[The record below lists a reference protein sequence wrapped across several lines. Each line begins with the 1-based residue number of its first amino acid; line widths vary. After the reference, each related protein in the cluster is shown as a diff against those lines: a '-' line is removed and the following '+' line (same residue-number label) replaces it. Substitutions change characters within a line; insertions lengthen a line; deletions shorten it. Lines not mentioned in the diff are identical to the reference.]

1 MKVLMQYQQ
10 KYIVRISDVSFLIMA
25 ITALFLASPNAHARQ
40 DTPLDQLFT
49 IRDIKLDEVASSAN
63 RARQVALLKA
73 EEEAYQKLLRKI
85 TQLED
90 RGILPELSVVERQA
104 LISGIEI
111 VDEQA
116 SSRRYLATMNVR
128 FEPDRVSEF
137 LASYNVPHVLGTGR
151 PILVLHA
158 HQRGLAKFLW
168 ENDPVVSQARLEVD
182 WVNRIRGY
190 RFARGEI
197 RERLAITATEVQSLN
212 PETIE
217 KIGEINSL
225 NSAVMISS
233 QVGRSENGS
242 PILSFNYI
250 ATDSGVSGEE
260 VLPIIEGD
268 EQAAIV
274 AMFEHVLEVIDGA
287 WRGRLLVD
295 TGKQG
300 ELNVVVPSLSL
311 NTIAEIERRLAA
323 VTLVQSYEARL
334 VGIPLSHYYLRYTGR
349 EEQLALALRFEGLDL
364 IPYGT
369 KVMLE
374 LRD

>member
-1 MKVLMQYQQ
+1 MKVLMQNQL
-10 KYIVRISDVSFLIMA
+10 KYIARLSEGFLL
-25 ITALFLASPNAHARQ
+25 ITAVMVLFLVSPYAHARQ
-40 DTPLDQLFT
+40 DSPLDQLFT
-49 IRDIKLDEVASSAN
+49 IRDIKLDESASSAS

-85 TQLED
+85 TQIED
-90 RGILPELSVVERQA
+90 RAMLPELSVVERQG

-111 VDEQA
+111 VDEQS

-128 FEPDRVSEF
+128 FEPDRVSDF

-158 HQRGLAKFLW
+158 HQRGLATLLW
-168 ENDPVVSQARLEVD
+168 ENDPIVKQARDDVD

-197 RERLAITATEVQSLN
+197 RERLAITASEVQSLN
-212 PETIE
+212 PDAAV
-217 KIGEINSL
+217 KIGKINSL
-225 NSAVMISS
+225 TSAVMISS
-233 QVGRSENGS
+233 QVTRSESGS
-242 PILSFNYI
+242 PIVAFDYI
-250 ATDSGVSGEE
+250 ATDSGVSGSE
-260 VLPIIEGD
+260 VIPLVDGD
-268 EQAAIV
+268 ERAAMV

-311 NTIAEIERRLAA
+311 DVLAEMERRLSA
-323 VTLVQSYEARL
+323 VTLVQSYKVRQ
-334 VGIPLSHYYLRYTGR
+334 VGIPLSLFYLRYTGR

-364 IPYGT
+364 KPYGAQL
-369 KVMLE
+369 MLE
-374 LRD
+374 LRN